1 MLETSPDYPRACT
14 LRVRATSVPVFC
26 FDDESSDLTEKHEN
40 LLVSGKI
47 KDVAGESSSNVM
59 FGSSLRSSGLAT
71 RYSLGNTP
79 LGRVILA
86 SFLSEV

>member
-14 LRVRATSVPVFC
+14 NTSESDIGACVL
-26 FDDESSDLTEKHEN
+26 FDDEFSDLTEKHEN